1 LLKPILSAISAADF
15 SRTSENDM
23 NQGAAPTHRRP
34 GRPPLPAEEAKRYP
48 LGIRTTRELK
58 QFLEHEAAL
67 SHRSVAQE
75 IEYRLERSR
84 HGDGWA
90 DGAYDHAFG
99 RRNFGVLLLLGEVLA
114 TANRLEGVFRQP
126 FWLDD
131 VGEFEAVSRALLR
144 VLAALR
150 PAGSPHFTSDED
162 AEQGRLAARYAE
174 PVLMMAADEDPER
187 RPGWAT
193 KLRDK
198 LGAATLKRLARW
210 TRPESEGWGEP

>member
-1 LLKPILSAISAADF
+1 MD
-15 SRTSENDM
+15 
-23 NQGAAPTHRRP
+23 QGTAPTRRRP

-90 DGAYDHAFG
+90 EGAYDHAFG
-99 RRNFGVLLLLGEVLA
+99 RRNFGVLLLLGEILGA
-114 TANRLEGVFRQP
+114 ANRLEGVFSQP

-131 VGEFEAVSRALLR
+131 PSEFEAVSRALMR

-150 PAGSPHFTSDED
+150 PSGPLDLTPDED
-162 AEQGRLAARYAE
+162 KELSRLAARYSE
-174 PVLMMAADEDPER
+174 PVLMMAADENPER

-198 LGAATLKRLARW
+198 LGAATLKRLVQW
-210 TRPESEGWGEP
+210 TRPEEREGWATP